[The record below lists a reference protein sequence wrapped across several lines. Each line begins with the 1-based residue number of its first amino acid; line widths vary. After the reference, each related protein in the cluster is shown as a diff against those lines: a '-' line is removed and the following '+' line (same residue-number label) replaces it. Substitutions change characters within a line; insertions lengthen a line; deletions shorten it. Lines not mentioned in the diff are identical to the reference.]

1 MALFNSIWDDLKYSL
16 RSGSM
21 VTKLMIINFTVFVM
35 VYVVFIGLW
44 LALGGDRVEAR
55 ELLDRGLNWLCMPGK
70 GEILL
75 WQIWSPIT
83 SIFLHEW
90 LGHFLGN
97 MIALYL
103 FGTIVADLI
112 GDRRV
117 FPLYLLG
124 GLVGNALY
132 FISAQFLSSVGLYAL
147 GASGAIMAL
156 AGAALILAPDYR
168 VMLFLLGEVK
178 VKYIVLVLL
187 LLDLVSIANAQN
199 TGGHAAHLG
208 GFVFGCLFVYRLR
221 DGRDMSEPV
230 NRLLDKITG
239 MFASGRRRKKA
250 PRRRPQMAVKGPFAA
265 SSKGNPSVTDQ
276 EDLSFQEKLDTILD
290 KIKAHGYENLTPE
303 EKEFLYNASKK

>member
-1 MALFNSIWDDLKYSL
+1 MALFNSIWDDLRYSL

-21 VTKLMIINFTVFVM
+21 VTKLMIVNFTVFVL
-35 VYVVFIGLW
+35 VYVVFIVLW
-44 LALGGDRVEAR
+44 LALAGDRLEAR
-55 ELLDRGLNWLCMPGK
+55 VLLDQGLNWICMPGNAH
-70 GEILL
+70 ILV
-75 WQIWSPIT
+75 WQLWSPIT

-103 FGTIVADLI
+103 FGTIVSDLI
-112 GDRRV
+112 GDRRI

-132 FISAQFLSSVGLYAL
+132 FISAQFIPSVGMYAL

-208 GFVFGCLFVYRLR
+208 GFIFGCLFVYQLR
-221 DGRDMSEPV
+221 DGKDMSAPV
-230 NRLLDKITG
+230 NRLIDTIAG
-239 MFASGRRRKKA
+239 WFSADRNRKKL
-250 PRRRPQMAVKGPFAA
+250 PKRRPQMAVKGPFAA
-265 SSKGNPSVTDQ
+265 GKGSHAVTEQ
-276 EDLSFQEKLDTILD
+276 EELSFQEKLDIILD
-290 KIKAHGYENLTPE
+290 KIKAQGYENLTPE